1 MNIIKAFPTH
11 VQFMKTLNP
20 SGARYSLRLLN
31 SHHGEETMSYLKEYS
46 YLDFN
51 SKFRTWHELDLKEQ
65 SSFIKK
71 YTKLHETHVTPFH
84 HPNSLRNNLNTMYN
98 QNKDAD
104 FYFAYLYQVLK
115 ETADDRLSMNNDVVI
130 RHDEVLEGL
139 LFEK

>member
-1 MNIIKAFPTH
+1 
-11 VQFMKTLNP
+11 
-20 SGARYSLRLLN
+20 
-31 SHHGEETMSYLKEYS
+31 
-46 YLDFN
+46 
-51 SKFRTWHELDLKEQ
+51 
-65 SSFIKK
+65 
-71 YTKLHETHVTPFH
+71 
-84 HPNSLRNNLNTMYN
+84 MYN